1 MFVCPAANLVPTIVR
16 QANRNSAVRVPKL
29 YVKDDFDGEL
39 TPEEARHEMRNC
51 ILVIAISLIAMATF
65 IAFCA

>member
-1 MFVCPAANLVPTIVR
+1 MFVSPAAILTPTIVR
-16 QANRNSAVRVPKL
+16 QANRNAVVRALKL

-39 TPEEARHEMRNC
+39 TPEEARREMRNC
-51 ILVIAISLIAMATF
+51 VLVIAISLIATAAF